1 MPYVLGVDVG
11 TTHTAAAVCRLGDS
25 KREAE
30 IAVVAP
36 SLLQLTDAG
45 SFAVG
50 DVDPGGWT
58 AWGFSR
64 RVGDAVPFVLG
75 PETCSAEELT
85 ALMIMW
91 IAGQV
96 TAREG
101 VPAQHVAVV
110 HPAGWGPYRRGLLHQ
125 ALRQVGV
132 DNATLLPEPVAAAE
146 NHAARDRV
154 PVGSTLA
161 VYSMGSHA
169 FSCSLV
175 RRTPARTFE
184 VLNGVDTVDHHA
196 GTDFD
201 DALGAL
207 IRGKLGKDAGE
218 VSAIECGKAKTV
230 LSHAPH
236 VDICGVT
243 VTRAEFAEEIRPAVE
258 HSVQTLVRTIG
269 ATGGESVRLDAVLLV
284 GGAARVPAIPDALA
298 AALDCRIL
306 AEAAPE
312 TSVVKGAALAARL
325 LVEGPEEEP
334 EPPQTSV
341 MARSD
346 DLSLTFPVG
355 EIVTHDQEITAP
367 PPRPPVDITPLD
379 LPERSSVKR
388 VVRGLKP
395 AGARRTT
402 TDDDDEDGR

>member
-1 MPYVLGVDVG
+1 MG

-25 KREAE
+25 TREAE

-64 RVGDAVPFVLG
+64 RVGDAVPLVLG

-96 TAREG
+96 MAREG
-101 VPAQHVAVV
+101 VPAQHVAVA
-110 HPAGWGPYRRGLLHQ
+110 HPVGWGPYRRGLLHQ
-125 ALRQVGV
+125 ALRQVGI

-175 RRTPARTFE
+175 RRTPGRTFE
-184 VLNGVDTVDHHA
+184 VLSGVDTVDHHA

-201 DALGAL
+201 DALGTL
-207 IRGKLGKDAGE
+207 IRGKLGKGANE
-218 VSAIECGKAKTV
+218 VSALECGKAKTV

-236 VDICGVT
+236 VDIRGVT
-243 VTRAEFAEEIRPAVE
+243 ITRAEFAEEIRPAVE
-258 HSVQTLVRTIG
+258 HSVQTLVRTVG
-269 ATGGESVRLDAVLLV
+269 DTKLDAVLLV
-284 GGAARVPAIPDALA
+284 GGAVRVPAIPDALA

-334 EPPQTSV
+334 EPPTTSV

-346 DLSLTFPVG
+346 DLSLRFPVG

-395 AGARRTT
+395 AGARRSTHD
-402 TDDDDEDGR
+402 DDDDEDSR